1 MSNSASA
8 EYFPTK
14 FPQLIGLTVAQEA
27 WILYVLNAVKAKE
40 LFQLG
45 EERWHCLKKIH
56 IGSILFYIYVLG
68 ISYVSLYVSYMH
80 LMQIR
85 RTCTVILLYTL
96 KLYKLKS
103 CQFELPSM
111 KE

>member
-1 MSNSASA
+1 MSNSASS

-45 EERWHCLKKIH
+45 EERWHCLKKSTLDLSYFAFMFWVYDMYH
-56 IGSILFYIYVLG
+56 ICI
-68 ISYVSLYVSYMH
+68 
-80 LMQIR
+80 
-85 RTCTVILLYTL
+85 
-96 KLYKLKS
+96 
-103 CQFELPSM
+103 
-111 KE
+111 